1 MYFSFHFQSFDRFNI
16 FAETQNLK
24 YTVSIFVLVLLSLVM
39 LFLNLNSGNA
49 SISLMD
55 IFQDETARKLI
66 VDYRLPKSLA
76 AILAGI
82 ALPIS
87 GLLLQELFRNP
98 LADPSVLGIT
108 SSAGLGVAMIIFASS
123 IAGYFGFVN
132 NPWILSIASF
142 VGALIGLLV
151 IGYFSTKLKS
161 TASLII
167 VGMMIAGFSSAII
180 GILQFFAPSEKVKTY
195 LLWTFGSISGLNWTQ
210 VLVFSLMV
218 GLGILISCFTLKGI
232 MGLRLG
238 EQYAH
243 SMGIPIKR
251 LRTLI
256 LLSSAI
262 LTAATT
268 AFVGPIAFIG
278 LAIPHIVRILFKE
291 TQILKQFVLVMGTGV
306 VFMLTI
312 LWISQL
318 FETGTLPINII
329 TSLMGAPF
337 VMSIILRKSNFKWD
351 E

>member
-1 MYFSFHFQSFDRFNI
+1 MTI
-16 FAETQNLK
+16 FAETQILN
-24 YTVSIFVLVLLSLVM
+24 YSFSIFVLAFLGLGM
-39 LFLNLNSGNA
+39 LFLNLNIGNA

-55 IFQDETARKLI
+55 AFHDEAAQKLI
-66 VDYRLPKSLA
+66 LDYRLPKAMA

-108 SSAGLGVAMIIFASS
+108 SSAGLGVAMVIFASS
-123 IAGYFGFVN
+123 IAGYFGLIN
-132 NPWILSIASF
+132 NPWILSISSF
-142 VGALIGLLV
+142 VGAFIGLIV
-151 IGYFSTKLKS
+151 IGYFSSKLKS

-210 VLVFSLMV
+210 VFVFTLMV
-218 GLGILISCFTLKGI
+218 ILGILISMFALKGI

-238 EQYAH
+238 EHYAH
-243 SMGIPIKR
+243 SMGIPIHR
-251 LRTLI
+251 IRTLI
-256 LLSSAI
+256 LISSAI

-291 TQILKQFVLVMGTGV
+291 THILKQFVLVIGTGV
-306 VFMLTI
+306 VFMLSI
-312 LWISQL
+312 LWITQL
-318 FETGTLPINII
+318 FEGGTLPINII
-329 TSLMGAPF
+329 TSLIGAPI
-337 VMSIILRKSNFKWD
+337 VMSVILRKSNFKWD